1 MKKLILLVVF
11 ASFTYAANA
20 QCKSSASAS
29 NDKKEVSEVSAS
41 LAPQSADS
49 KKSSCCSKKTAS
61 ANTSDVKSASL
72 SATEPKTSSKS
83 CTTAEKASCSKD
95 KSKTSY
101 APTKAEAVN

>member
-41 LAPQSADS
+41 LAPQSAD
-49 KKSSCCSKKTAS
+49 
-61 ANTSDVKSASL
+61 
-72 SATEPKTSSKS
+72 
-83 CTTAEKASCSKD
+83 TAEAFLCYRISIEICLL
-95 KSKTSY
+95 TS
-101 APTKAEAVN
+101 T